1 MFLAIIFFFI
11 FVAAALFIIAPFFK
25 NDT

>member
-1 MFLAIIFFFI
+1 MFLGIIFFFI